1 MDDKRFLGYPPLR
14 MTSTEFLQQLI
25 NGLSLGAFYAL
36 IALGYT
42 MVYGV
47 LRFINFAHGDVF
59 MIGAFCGYYLSPR
72 LLPHFTGWMTPLG
85 PISVLVLTML
95 ICALLGIAIEKIA
108 YRPLRSRPKL
118 TVLITAIGV
127 SLFLEYGGQFVFGAD
142 PKSFP
147 ELMPDRAL
155 EGTGA
160 LTITTTQLAAFIV
173 TISLLVALTFIVKRT
188 RLGMAMRALS
198 NNATAAAL
206 MGVNIDTVVSFTFGL
221 GSALAGAG
229 GILFALSYP
238 SIDPLMGLLP
248 GIKAFVAAVLGGIG
262 NIPGAA
268 VGGIV
273 LGVVETFVGGSGF
286 STYRD
291 AIAFALLIIILLFRP
306 TGIFGRAQI
315 EKV

>member
-1 MDDKRFLGYPPLR
+1 
-14 MTSTEFLQQLI
+14 MTGIEFFQQVI

-42 MVYGV
+42 MVYGI

-59 MIGAFCGYYLSPR
+59 MIGAFCGYYLTPR
-72 LLPHFTGWMTPLG
+72 VLPHFPGALVAVG
-85 PISVLVLTML
+85 VVVVLLATMGF
-95 ICALLGIAIEKIA
+95 CALLGIVIEKLA

-127 SLFLEYGGQFVFGAD
+127 SLLLEYGGQFLFGAD

-147 ELMPDRAL
+147 DLITDSAI

-160 LTITTTQLAAFIV
+160 LTITRSQVIAFAV
-173 TISLLVALTFIVKRT
+173 TFLLLGALTFIVKRT
-188 RLGMAMRALS
+188 KLGMAMRAVS

-206 MGVNIDTVVSFTFGL
+206 MGVNFDTVISFTFGL
-221 GSALAGAG
+221 GSALAGAA
-229 GILFALSYP
+229 GILWSINNP
-238 SIDPLMGLLP
+238 SIDPLMGIFP

-262 NIPGAA
+262 SLPGAA
-268 VGGIV
+268 VGGLI
-273 LGVVETFVGGSGF
+273 LGVVETFVGGSAW
-286 STYRD
+286 STYKE
-291 AIAFALLIIILLFRP
+291 AIAFAVLIGILLFRP
-306 TGIFGRAQI
+306 AGLFGRLQV

>member
-1 MDDKRFLGYPPLR
+1 
-14 MTSTEFLQQLI
+14 
-25 NGLSLGAFYAL
+25 
-36 IALGYT
+36 
-42 MVYGV
+42 
-47 LRFINFAHGDVF
+47 
-59 MIGAFCGYYLSPR
+59 
-72 LLPHFTGWMTPLG
+72 
-85 PISVLVLTML
+85 
-95 ICALLGIAIEKIA
+95 
-108 YRPLRSRPKL
+108 
-118 TVLITAIGV
+118 
-127 SLFLEYGGQFVFGAD
+127 
-142 PKSFP
+142 
-147 ELMPDRAL
+147 MPDRAL
-155 EGTGA
+155 EGTGP

-273 LGVVETFVGGSGF
+273 LGVVETFVGGSAF

>member
-1 MDDKRFLGYPPLR
+1 MNTTLF
-14 MTSTEFLQQLI
+14 FQQLI

-59 MIGAFCGYYLSPR
+59 MIGGFCGYYLTPR
-72 LLPHFTGWMTPLG
+72 LLPHFTGSLTPLG
-85 PISVLVLTML
+85 PVVVLLVTMM
-95 ICALLGIAIEKIA
+95 ICALLGIIIEKLA
-108 YRPLRSRPKL
+108 YRPLRGKPKL

-127 SLFLEYGGQFVFGAD
+127 SLFLEYGGQFVFGPD

-147 ELMPDRAL
+147 ELVPDRAI

-160 LTITTTQLAAFIV
+160 LTVTTAQLTAFSIAIV
-173 TISLLVALTFIVKRT
+173 LLVALTLIVKRS

-198 NNATAAAL
+198 NNPTAAAL
-206 MGVNIDTVVSFTFGL
+206 MGVNLDTIISFTFGL
-221 GSALAGAG
+221 GSALAGAA
-229 GILFALSYP
+229 GILYALSYP
-238 SIDPLMGLLP
+238 SIDPLMGILP

-262 NIPGAA
+262 NLPGAA
-268 VGGIV
+268 VGGLI
-273 LGVVETFVGGSGF
+273 LGIVETFVGGSEF

-291 AIAFALLIIILLFRP
+291 AIAFSILIIILLFRP
-306 TGIFGRAQI
+306 AGLFGKTQA

>member
-1 MDDKRFLGYPPLR
+1 MSKI
-14 MTSTEFLQQLI
+14 EFLQQLI

-59 MIGAFCGYYLSPR
+59 MLGAFSGYYLTPR
-72 LLPHFTGWMTPLG
+72 VLPHFGGAMAPVG
-85 PISVLVLTML
+85 VAIVLVSTMC
-95 ICALLGIAIEKIA
+95 ICALVGMTIERLA
-108 YRPLRSRPKL
+108 YRPLRKLPKL

-127 SLFLEYGGQFVFGAD
+127 SLFLEYGGQFVFGPD
-142 PKSFP
+142 PKAFP
-147 ELMPDRAL
+147 ELVPDRPL
-155 EGTGA
+155 EHTGA
-160 LTITTTQLAAFIV
+160 LTVTTTQVAAFAV
-173 TISLLVALTFIVKRT
+173 TVLLLLGLTFIVKRT
-188 RLGMAMRALS
+188 RLGRAMRAVS

-206 MGVNIDTVVSFTFGL
+206 MGVNIDTVISFTFGL
-221 GSALAGAG
+221 GSALAGAA
-229 GILFALSYP
+229 GILYALSYP
-238 SIDPLMGLLP
+238 SIDPLMGVLP

-273 LGVVETFVGGSGF
+273 LGVVETFVGGSSF

-291 AIAFALLIIILLFRP
+291 AIAFALLIVILLFRP
-306 TGIFGRAQI
+306 SGIFGRSQV

>member
-1 MDDKRFLGYPPLR
+1 
-14 MTSTEFLQQLI
+14 
-25 NGLSLGAFYAL
+25 
-36 IALGYT
+36 
-42 MVYGV
+42 
-47 LRFINFAHGDVF
+47 
-59 MIGAFCGYYLSPR
+59 
-72 LLPHFTGWMTPLG
+72 
-85 PISVLVLTML
+85 
-95 ICALLGIAIEKIA
+95 
-108 YRPLRSRPKL
+108 
-118 TVLITAIGV
+118 
-127 SLFLEYGGQFVFGAD
+127 
-142 PKSFP
+142 
-147 ELMPDRAL
+147 MPDRAL

-173 TISLLVALTFIVKRT
+173 TISLLVALTFVVKRT

-273 LGVVETFVGGSGF
+273 LGVVETFVGGSAF

>member
-1 MDDKRFLGYPPLR
+1 
-14 MTSTEFLQQLI
+14 
-25 NGLSLGAFYAL
+25 
-36 IALGYT
+36 
-42 MVYGV
+42 
-47 LRFINFAHGDVF
+47 
-59 MIGAFCGYYLSPR
+59 
-72 LLPHFTGWMTPLG
+72 
-85 PISVLVLTML
+85 
-95 ICALLGIAIEKIA
+95 
-108 YRPLRSRPKL
+108 
-118 TVLITAIGV
+118 
-127 SLFLEYGGQFVFGAD
+127 
-142 PKSFP
+142 
-147 ELMPDRAL
+147 
-155 EGTGA
+155 
-160 LTITTTQLAAFIV
+160 
-173 TISLLVALTFIVKRT
+173 
-188 RLGMAMRALS
+188 
-198 NNATAAAL
+198 

>member
-1 MDDKRFLGYPPLR
+1 MSKI
-14 MTSTEFLQQLI
+14 EFLQQLI

-59 MIGAFCGYYLSPR
+59 MLGAFSGYYLTPR
-72 LLPHFTGWMTPLG
+72 IMPHFQGAMAPLG
-85 PISVLVLTML
+85 VAIVLLSTMC
-95 ICALLGIAIEKIA
+95 ICAVVGMTIERLA
-108 YRPLRSRPKL
+108 YRPLRKRPKL

-127 SLFLEYGGQFVFGAD
+127 SLFLEYGGQFVFGPD
-142 PKSFP
+142 PKAFP
-147 ELMPDRAL
+147 ELVPDRPL
-155 EGTGA
+155 EHTGA
-160 LTITTTQLAAFIV
+160 LTVTTTQVAAFAV
-173 TISLLVALTFIVKRT
+173 TMVLLLGLTLIVKRT
-188 RLGMAMRALS
+188 RLGRAMRAVS

-206 MGVNIDTVVSFTFGL
+206 MGVNIDTVISFTFGL
-221 GSALAGAG
+221 GSALAGAA
-229 GILFALSYP
+229 GILYALSYP
-238 SIDPLMGLLP
+238 SIDPLMGVLP

-273 LGVVETFVGGSGF
+273 LGVVETFVGGSSF

-291 AIAFALLIIILLFRP
+291 AIAFALLIAILLFRP
-306 TGIFGRAQI
+306 SGIFGRSQV

>member
-1 MDDKRFLGYPPLR
+1 MSGI
-14 MTSTEFLQQLI
+14 EFLQQLV

-59 MIGAFCGYYLSPR
+59 MMGAFAGYWLTPKIM
-72 LLPHFTGWMTPLG
+72 PHFTGAAAPLG
-85 PISVLVLTML
+85 VCVVLLVTMAT
-95 ICALLGIAIEKIA
+95 CALLGIVIEKLA

-127 SLFLEYGGQFVFGAD
+127 SLLLEYGGQYLFGAD

-147 ELMPDRAL
+147 ELITDSAL
-155 EGTGA
+155 EHTGA
-160 LTITTTQLAAFIV
+160 LTITRSQVIAISV
-173 TISLLVALTFIVKRT
+173 TVALLVALSFIVKRT
-188 RLGMAMRALS
+188 KLGLAMRALS
-198 NNATAAAL
+198 NNPTAAAL
-206 MGVNIDTVVSFTFGL
+206 MGVNLDTVISFTFGL
-221 GSALAGAG
+221 GSALAGAA
-229 GILFALSYP
+229 GILWSISNP
-238 SIDPLMGLLP
+238 SIDPLMGILP

-268 VGGIV
+268 IGGLVI
-273 LGVVETFVGGSGF
+273 GIVETFVAGSSF
-286 STYRD
+286 SSYRD
-291 AIAFALLIIILLFRP
+291 AIAFAVLIVILLFKP
-306 TGIFGRAQI
+306 AGLLGKSQV

>member
-1 MDDKRFLGYPPLR
+1 
-14 MTSTEFLQQLI
+14 MTSTEFAQQII

-59 MIGAFCGYYLSPR
+59 MLGAFSGYYLTPR
-72 LLPHFTGWMTPLG
+72 IMPHFQNSMAPVGVAIVLLG
-85 PISVLVLTML
+85 TMC
-95 ICALLGIAIEKIA
+95 ICAIIGMTIERLA
-108 YRPLRSRPKL
+108 YRPLRRQPKL

-127 SLFLEYGGQFVFGAD
+127 SLFLEYGGQFVFGPD

-229 GILFALSYP
+229 GILFA
-238 SIDPLMGLLP
+238 
-248 GIKAFVAAVLGGIG
+248 
-262 NIPGAA
+262 
-268 VGGIV
+268 
-273 LGVVETFVGGSGF
+273 
-286 STYRD
+286 
-291 AIAFALLIIILLFRP
+291 
-306 TGIFGRAQI
+306 
-315 EKV
+315 

>member
-1 MDDKRFLGYPPLR
+1 MDDKRFIGYPPLR

-25 NGLSLGAFYAL
+25 NGLALGSIYAL

-59 MIGAFCGYYLSPR
+59 MVGAFCGFYLAPQVNKILPR
-72 LLPHFTGWMTPLG
+72 HSVPAAAAVLLASM
-85 PISVLVLTML
+85 IV
-95 ICALLGIAIEKIA
+95 CAALGIIIEKLA

-118 TVLITAIGV
+118 TVLITATGV

-160 LTITTTQLAAFIV
+160 LTITTTQVAAFVV
-173 TISLLVALTFIVKRT
+173 TIILLVALTFIVKRT

-198 NNATAAAL
+198 NNPTAAAL
-206 MGVNIDTVVSFTFGL
+206 MGVNIDTVISFTFGL
-221 GSALAGAG
+221 GSALAGAA

-273 LGVVETFVGGSGF
+273 LGVVETFVGGSAF

>member
-1 MDDKRFLGYPPLR
+1 
-14 MTSTEFLQQLI
+14 
-25 NGLSLGAFYAL
+25 
-36 IALGYT
+36 
-42 MVYGV
+42 
-47 LRFINFAHGDVF
+47 
-59 MIGAFCGYYLSPR
+59 
-72 LLPHFTGWMTPLG
+72 
-85 PISVLVLTML
+85 LVSTML
-95 ICALLGIAIEKIA
+95 ICALLGIIIEKLA

-127 SLFLEYGGQFVFGAD
+127 SLLLEYGGQFIFGAD

-147 ELMPDRAL
+147 ELMPDRAI

-173 TISLLVALTFIVKRT
+173 TILLLVALTFIVKRT
-188 RLGMAMRALS
+188 KLGMAMRAVS
-198 NNATAAAL
+198 NNPTAAAL
-206 MGVNIDTVVSFTFGL
+206 MGINIDTVISFTFGL
-221 GSALAGAG
+221 GSALAGAA

-262 NIPGAA
+262 SIPGAA
-268 VGGIV
+268 VGGII
-273 LGVVETFVGGSGF
+273 LGVIETFVGGSAF

-291 AIAFALLIIILLFRP
+291 AIAFSLLIVILLFRP
-306 TGIFGRAQI
+306 AGIFGRVQV

>member
-1 MDDKRFLGYPPLR
+1 VS
-14 MTSTEFLQQLI
+14 STEFIQQLI

-47 LRFINFAHGDVF
+47 LRFINFAHGDIF
-59 MIGAFCGYYLSPR
+59 MIGAFCGYYLSPV
-72 LLPHFTGWMTPLG
+72 LLPYFTGRLTPLG
-85 PISVLVLTML
+85 PVAVLVSTML
-95 ICALLGIAIEKIA
+95 ICALLGIIIEKLA

-127 SLFLEYGGQFVFGAD
+127 SLLLEYGGQFIFGAD

-147 ELMPDRAL
+147 ELMPDRAI

-173 TISLLVALTFIVKRT
+173 TILLLVALTFIVKRT
-188 RLGMAMRALS
+188 KLGMAMRAVS
-198 NNATAAAL
+198 NNPTAAAL
-206 MGVNIDTVVSFTFGL
+206 MGINIDTVISFTFGL
-221 GSALAGAG
+221 GSALAGAA

-262 NIPGAA
+262 SIPGAA
-268 VGGIV
+268 VGGII
-273 LGVVETFVGGSGF
+273 LGVIETFVGGSAF

-291 AIAFALLIIILLFRP
+291 AIAFSLLIVILLFRP
-306 TGIFGRAQI
+306 AGIFGRVQV